1 MSVPWFTLSSTP
13 PGAEDFITLDQVK
26 GEFKIAPNTADHT
39 GTFTVK
45 ISMVAPADEIEFALK
60 VVSGGI
66 IWPWIYGGV

>member
-1 MSVPWFTLSSTP
+1 
-13 PGAEDFITLDQVK
+13 VK

-60 VVSGGI
+60 VVGGGI
-66 IWPWIYGGV
+66 VMPWIYGGV